1 MKVVLFAIYHATLS
15 AVHRIREIL
24 PNLDSTTQFLPPRD
38 TWLEESLAAGTSA
51 YLDRIHRWARIW
63 LDSSAFIIFCVY
75 IIISART
82 NLCFYAYAFIGLLLL
97 FIIDSFYSPYNYRR
111 LTAKTRRFLSQSTS
125 ETHHD
130 QVLLRSSWLELNK
143 CGIRYGIRGSFEVIG
158 FAVINGLVIGWMF
171 SWAYFPIL
179 VTAAFIASVIAVVAY
194 LLYLDWA
201 FYPLKTSLI
210 EHGLIVDR
218 DLIAKTHTTVRV
230 KLSLLFGMASGST
243 LIFLATLGYTRAV
256 ALGAAPISFLLQ
268 LGGVVFV
275 STLLLTAFSMVLAQ
289 TLTMSIHDLDVA
301 IAKVTEGDFSIQVP
315 VVSADELGRIC
326 IGFNEMVR
334 RLKQTRTQRK
344 WFRRRLAQAQET
356 EKDRIAREIH
366 DSAMQKITVL
376 QQRIEFLNMNLT
388 DEVSVEELLCE
399 APDRLREINQELRNA
414 CSDLASDLVIS
425 KGLRRAL
432 LEWIDDLRRSR
443 LEGVDLQL
451 QISGNTPIQLP
462 EETVLEVYRC
472 IQQAIANALHH
483 AQSDKIEIIMHCTP
497 HMFEACVKDNGI
509 GFEIE
514 RARSLQSE
522 GHLGLE
528 SMYGRM
534 ELIGGELGIDTLPGR
549 GTCIRIRVPLAED
562 A

>member
-1 MKVVLFAIYHATLS
+1 
-15 AVHRIREIL
+15 
-24 PNLDSTTQFLPPRD
+24 
-38 TWLEESLAAGTSA
+38 
-51 YLDRIHRWARIW
+51 
-63 LDSSAFIIFCVY
+63 
-75 IIISART
+75 
-82 NLCFYAYAFIGLLLL
+82 
-97 FIIDSFYSPYNYRR
+97 
-111 LTAKTRRFLSQSTS
+111 
-125 ETHHD
+125 
-130 QVLLRSSWLELNK
+130 
-143 CGIRYGIRGSFEVIG
+143 
-158 FAVINGLVIGWMF
+158 
-171 SWAYFPIL
+171 
-179 VTAAFIASVIAVVAY
+179 
-194 LLYLDWA
+194 
-201 FYPLKTSLI
+201 
-210 EHGLIVDR
+210 
-218 DLIAKTHTTVRV
+218 
-230 KLSLLFGMASGST
+230 
-243 LIFLATLGYTRAV
+243 
-256 ALGAAPISFLLQ
+256 
-268 LGGVVFV
+268 
-275 STLLLTAFSMVLAQ
+275 MVLAQ